1 MLIDHQIPAPIIQS
15 HPMSSYGSPPEVN
28 SNDATAVAAPGRP
41 EPFDDDASMEPLPFS
56 AAAVA
61 DVTLPD
67 PTQQQATE
75 DTVSSLSRLNA
86 ATALLKSNFPN
97 KNSPQPA
104 NNISPTAPDKTNAPT
119 TTTTSTGQ
127 ASAGTATASKKD
139 SLDCP
144 HPKDILFPI
153 FGYQLWAGNVRFIRL
168 IKSKRP
174 DFDNAESRS
183 VQATM
188 AIKVMEAVEKDG
200 GRFLTAVETPD
211 NDHAMIVCTTRWR
224 QLNKR
229 EILTEII
236 KFLKRRDAESLR
248 EANRARRETRREVK
262 LKCRR
267 TGYEALI
274 SPQLIP
280 SEDGTEAFRN
290 EPKGPIAGPLMALYY
305 EPPFIGAQHDSDEN
319 DDDDEDEESGV
330 ASEESMDDNVDARPK
345 RKPLIQRPVPK
356 KKSPPKKKKKAATAS
371 PANGN
376 PKNGGFGKPNPGK
389 SLEAAKDEGV
399 IDLPKGVTV
408 RPSGKWVS
416 VATLHTYSILRQH

>member
-1 MLIDHQIPAPIIQS
+1 MRS
-15 HPMSSYGSPPEVN
+15 HGSPPKVN
-28 SNDATAVAAPGRP
+28 SNDTTAAAAPGRP
-41 EPFDDDASMEPLPFS
+41 EPYDDDASMEPLPFS

-61 DVTLPD
+61 DVTPPD

-75 DTVSSLSRLNA
+75 DFGLSSSQLKA
-86 ATALLKSNFPN
+86 TTALLKSNFP
-97 KNSPQPA
+97 KTSSPQPA
-104 NNISPTAPDKTNAPT
+104 NNGSTTAQDKTNAPT
-119 TTTTSTGQ
+119 TTTTSTEQ
-127 ASAGTATASKKD
+127 AAAGTATTSKKD

-168 IKSKRP
+168 IKSKRT

-188 AIKVMEAVEKDG
+188 AIKIMEAVEKDG

-224 QLNKR
+224 RLNKR

-248 EANRARRETRREVK
+248 EANRARREARRKKK
-262 LKCRR
+262 LECRR

-274 SPQLIP
+274 SPQVIP

-290 EPKGPIAGPLMALYY
+290 EPKGPIAGSLMALYY
-305 EPPFIGAQHDSDEN
+305 VPPFIGGQHDSDDN
-319 DDDDEDEESGV
+319 NDDDEDEESVV
-330 ASEESMDDNVDARPK
+330 ASEMSTDDNNDARPK
-345 RKPLIQRPVPK
+345 RKPLIQRPK
-356 KKSPPKKKKKAATAS
+356 KKSPPKKKKKATTAS

-376 PKNGGFGKPNPGK
+376 PRNGGFGKPNPGK

-416 VATLHTYSILRQH
+416 VATLHAYSILRQH